1 MSNATQQSA
10 ITSKAMLSYLQFDEP
25 TMEQI
30 DVLGKLQNFVSIY
43 NTEDF
48 MVICGSAGTGKSSIM
63 NAVVKYAEYNK
74 VRVQIA
80 APTAR
85 AARLIAAKA
94 SNTATTLHSLLFNV
108 KRQKDKAE
116 INFSPKTDIVEDF
129 TIFIIDEAS
138 MVNSIVTR
146 NHEDELFKCDVA
158 ILDTIKSFTKSGNKK
173 NKVIFVGDRYQ
184 LAPVG
189 EKDSNALYPDYL
201 RKNFNWSGSEFHL
214 TQVKRQGDDS
224 YILSTATLLR
234 DSLIDNKPM
243 PSIKAPSLKNVFS
256 AVPKYVNDLM
266 SFGPNK
272 VVALAKSNKQNQFFN
287 QQVRALRFGTRAAKI
302 MRNDVLII
310 KRNWRRN
317 GVNLY
322 NGDMVV
328 VKEINYDEKKLVCG
342 LTFIPAVLRVKNAA
356 NEEIEIA
363 DYILMET
370 LELGMGSLG
379 SIKENILYGERNR
392 NNKTYRGT
400 GNVEDDRYLGAIRA
414 SYGYCITCNAA
425 QGGEWDKVY
434 LNTFSI
440 PDTRWAYTA
449 VTRAKEELYLF

>member
-1 MSNATQQSA
+1 MINSA
-10 ITSKAMLSYLQFDEP
+10 QPSISTSKTMLSFLQFDVP
-25 TMEQI
+25 TNEQV
-30 DVLGKLQNFVSIY
+30 DVILKLQNFICEE

-63 NAVVKYAEYNK
+63 NAVVKFAEYNK
-74 VRVQIA
+74 MRVQIA

-85 AARLIAAKA
+85 AARLISAKA
-94 SNTATTLHSLLFNV
+94 NNTAVTLHSLLFNV
-108 KRQKDKAE
+108 NSQKDKAA
-116 INFSPKTDIVEDF
+116 ISFSPKTDKVEDY

-138 MVNSIVTR
+138 MVNSVVTH
-146 NHEDELFKCDVA
+146 NHEDELFQCDVA
-158 ILDTIKSFTKSGNKK
+158 ILNTIKEFAKSGNNK

-201 RKNFNWSGSEFHL
+201 RKNFDWTGTEFHL

-224 YILSTATLLR
+224 YILSTATALR
-234 DSLIDNKPM
+234 DSIIDNKPM
-243 PSIKAPSLKNVFS
+243 PSIKAPSLKNVFA
-256 AVPKYVNDLM
+256 AVPKYVNDLI

-272 VVALAKSNKQNQFFN
+272 VVALAMSNKQNQFFN
-287 QQVRALRFGTRAAKI
+287 AKVRALRFGASAEKLV
-302 MRNDVLII
+302 RNDVLII
-310 KRNWRRN
+310 KRNWKRN

-322 NGDMVV
+322 NGDMVI
-328 VKEINYDEKKLVCG
+328 VKEINYAEKKLVSG
-342 LTFIPAVLRVKNAA
+342 LVFIPVMLRVKSSA

-363 DYILMET
+363 DYILIDT
-370 LELGMGSLG
+370 LELGVGSLG
-379 SIKENILYGERNR
+379 SIKENLLYGERNKA
-392 NNKTYRGT
+392 NKTYRET

-434 LNTFSI
+434 MNTFSI

-449 VTRAKEELYLF
+449 VTRAKENLFLY